1 MQEEASVEEQ
11 EVADITSVDDIVAG
25 RDLTEA
31 EIQSILNR
39 IDLTIYNIIDPAKK
53 WASVPYNE
61 HGSEG
66 HSKDPAKQLDALR
79 NLRGFYHEMLNSVPS
94 YQVSQWDD
102 PSL

>member
-1 MQEEASVEEQ
+1 
-11 EVADITSVDDIVAG
+11 VADITSVDSIVAG

-53 WASVPYNE
+53 WASVPWTE
-61 HGSEG
+61 HGIEG

-79 NLRGFYHEMLNSVPS
+79 KLKEHYEGLLVSIPS
-94 YQVSQWDD
+94 YQLSQWND